1 MLLEHEANLSVLKE
15 DEATKCLLWE
25 HRALVSLELFDREI
39 ALLEVASTNDRK
51 IVQLVLLRQKTRFM
65 KDEEKHDLA

>member
-1 MLLEHEANLSVLKE
+1 MLLEHEANPSVLKE
-15 DEATKCLLWE
+15 DEATKYLLWE
-25 HRALVSLELFDREI
+25 HRALISLEIFDREI

-51 IVQLVLLRQKTRFM
+51 IVQLVLLRQKIRFM